1 MKITPPTSSQPP
13 THTPGYIGAITDR
26 VKSDLVKQENE
37 KCEKIPKP
45 RKKRGQYKKTILR
58 QQAEAAA
65 AAAAA
70 GLPPPQFPPLPDS
83 KRTSFSAAHFTSN
96 SKTRGGESSTAS
108 TVESLEVRSHMPN
121 HDHATSPTTLEM
133 ERELAMLAEEAE
145 EDRRRREEEAADR
158 ILKRAQVVKHLRSL
172 KSKLATAQIQIGHDL
187 HYQSIDLF
195 SQLYDEV
202 LEDIGRDNNSEMLN
216 LLKNSTQDQLNQDSD
231 PESSE
236 IAAHH
241 SGHMLTRS
249 SDRPRKKDLIPTTSR
264 IPSGASR
271 SHSSDHKS
279 HVIDLDVDSD
289 SDSVLLRRNRRN
301 KSSSQFVGQSWNIG
315 SGRDEPISTPSSSSF
330 NSRPRPNQRITRM
343 EEEEEEE
350 EEGPNISSPRK
361 SHGATPSNLSLA
373 SQTRGE
379 LQFKHRRE
387 LEQLQSQQR
396 KDQEEFQ
403 RKQLE
408 QLRELQLRQ
417 NEEIEEFEEDKARR
431 YKEHMEGLAEKR
443 LKISQSLYSRK
454 GEINESRVRR
464 KELYSSNSLS
474 YEFDNGFQSHSQDDS
489 PSHSRSPSPS
499 PPPPQHLS
507 RQTLDP
513 QVSGPLL
520 TSSPNHALSS
530 RNASTSS
537 PAQSS
542 KTHRINGSINPLPM
556 STMTLALTAMNE
568 KKKQLKRAMK
578 KQLEQEDIID
588 NDVELSGQDEQH
600 SGTTDRRFLSP
611 PIWSQ
616 KRSAPENTTAFKR
629 SPSISN
635 SSIAK
640 PSTLPVLLQR
650 QQSPTGHHSM
660 SYHSSSQTSND
671 VPLSHLSHTH
681 TQVGS
686 LEGSP
691 SPSPNLKLKKRKSPA
706 SPPPKASYGAI
717 PSEATT
723 KSAIGFNKT
732 LLSHFEKWNPDDKAG
747 DFFDFVLSDPP
758 DIDVGD
764 VEVEDMLNGENHPTD
779 QKDHH
784 DLNATPT
791 SNAFKWFQ
799 EQQKLAQELA
809 RQPKIAPL
817 RLTEGDGDEGTGTE
831 VSHDSMSV
839 LQLGNE
845 AYDGL
850 AVPTELIPGE
860 DPLAAFI
867 QHKRRP
873 HESRKHASV
882 TTTSATTAR
891 IGDNEHEENSR
902 NQTSQ
907 QIGNASNPS
916 PFLSSSPGM
925 LLYSEG
931 NEGDWG
937 FQPFS
942 IDPTDEYL
950 HHDAPLEGNKG
961 YASLNF

>member
-13 THTPGYIGAITDR
+13 PHTPGYIGAITDR

-37 KCEKIPKP
+37 KSEKAVKP

-70 GLPPPQFPPLPDS
+70 GLPPPQFPPLPES
-83 KRTSFSAAHFTSN
+83 KRASHYAAQSTSN
-96 SKTRGGESSTAS
+96 GKNRGGESSTTS
-108 TVESLEVRSHMPN
+108 TVESLEVRSHTPN
-121 HDHATSPTTLEM
+121 HDHAASPTTLEM

-202 LEDIGRDNNSEMLN
+202 LEDIGRDNNSELLN
-216 LLKNSTQDQLNQDSD
+216 LLKNSARDQLNQDSD

-249 SDRPRKKDLIPTTSR
+249 SDKPRKKDLIPTTSR
-264 IPSGASR
+264 IPNGASR

-279 HVIDLDVDSD
+279 HVISLDVDSD
-289 SDSVLLRRNRRN
+289 NDSVLPRRNRRN

-315 SGRDEPISTPSSSSF
+315 SGRDESTSSSSSSKF
-330 NSRPRPNQRITRM
+330 NSRPRPNQRIIHA

-350 EEGPNISSPRK
+350 EEEEDEEEPNFSSPRK
-361 SHGATPSNLSLA
+361 SHGTTPSNLNLP
-373 SQTRGE
+373 SQTREE

-431 YKEHMEGLAEKR
+431 FKEHIEGLAEKR

-454 GEINESRVRR
+454 GKSTERARR
-464 KELYSSNSLS
+464 KEPYSSALLS
-474 YEFDNGFQSHSQDDS
+474 YEFENGFQSHSQDDS

-499 PPPPQHLS
+499 PPPQRLS
-507 RQTLDP
+507 RQTLDT
-513 QVSGPLL
+513 QTSGQLL
-520 TSSPNHALSS
+520 TSSPNRALSS

-537 PAQSS
+537 PVQSTP

-578 KQLEQEDIID
+578 KQLEQEDALD
-588 NDVELSGQDEQH
+588 NDVESSGQDEQQH
-600 SGTTDRRFLSP
+600 SGTNGRRFLSP
-611 PIWSQ
+611 PIRSQ
-616 KRSAPENTTAFKR
+616 KRSAPENATAFER

-650 QQSPTGHHSM
+650 QQSSNGHHLT
-660 SYHSSSQTSND
+660 SYHSPSQTSND
-671 VPLSHLSHTH
+671 SPHSQLSHSH

-686 LEGSP
+686 P
-691 SPSPNLKLKKRKSPA
+691 KLKKRKNPV
-706 SPPPKASYGAI
+706 SPPLGAT
-717 PSEATT
+717 A
-723 KSAIGFNKT
+723 KGAIGFSKT

-764 VEVEDMLNGENHPTD
+764 AEVEDMLNGENNSTD

-817 RLTEGDGDEGTGTE
+817 RLTDGDEDEGTGTE
-831 VSHDSMSV
+831 VSHDPMGAP
-839 LQLGNE
+839 QLGNE
-845 AYDGL
+845 VYDGSGTS
-850 AVPTELIPGE
+850 AELIPGE

-867 QHKRRP
+867 QNKKKP
-873 HESRKHASV
+873 HESRKHA
-882 TTTSATTAR
+882 AAATAR
-891 IGDNEHEENSR
+891 IGDDEHEENSTLNDAKC

-907 QIGNASNPS
+907 QIGNASSPS
-916 PFLSSSPGM
+916 PFLPGSSGV

-931 NEGDWG
+931 SEGDWG

-950 HHDAPLEGNKG
+950 HNDAPLEGNKG